1 MVGKGGVL
9 KTAGTVAGIAG
20 IVLNQRDTLRDLKAA
35 QDNLKD
41 VQDEG
46 VTSTLTPEMKEAM
59 SLAMKEYT
67 DAKTRSA
74 TGFSPQEEAAYK
86 SAIER
91 NQTSQI
97 TAAGEAGGG
106 QMASYVGAVA
116 SANKADNL
124 LDMMSKNATLK
135 LQKEQFAAS
144 QLSPVIGMSNAV
156 QGVAENDTDRYTNL
170 LREAGN
176 AVSDLRMQKADNR
189 ERIYNTTGTAL
200 YNKGA
205 DKEQRMNQFGK
216 LLLNTVGGGAGAV
229 GNTAV
234 PQIGSSQFPIS
245 NDAGFAT
252 GNA

>member
-216 LLLNTVGGGAGAV
+216 LLLNTVGGGAGAG

-245 NDAGFAT
+245 NDAGFPTA
-252 GNA
+252 NS